1 MNRVN
6 LDLLIKLFGSYNLN
20 DIGRVKQAYNFAY
33 EKHKGQKRQSG
44 EDYIVHPLIVAY
56 ILAEMHA
63 DSDTVCA
70 GLLHDTLE
78 DTNASKEEIITLFGE
93 NVCTLVEGVTKFTKI
108 NFQTKEEENLA
119 NMRKIITSIIND
131 PRILIIKL
139 ADRLHNMRTLDF
151 KTSEKQIEKAKETM
165 NIYVPLASYIGAY
178 HIKTELEDL
187 SFKYLEPEKYH
198 NILEQ
203 KYNFEKY
210 ESDNIFEL
218 EKVIHNFLL
227 DNNIP
232 NDMKVRTKNIYGIYR
247 KMKKGFTLDEMHDL
261 VALKVVVSQVMD
273 CYKSLGLIHSKYHP
287 LNYKFKDYISSPK
300 TNMYQSLHTSIFGPF
315 NRLIQCQIRTFEM
328 DKIASFGL
336 TAYWDIEKNKARDVM
351 QDDLKQKFQFFKS
364 LTEINSMFGDNQQF
378 VNQVKTELFADKVY
392 VYTTKGDIIE
402 LPKGATPIDFAY
414 KIHTDI
420 GNTMVGV
427 FVNDE
432 FVPIDYVLH
441 NKDRVRIVTD
451 ELSYGPRID
460 WIDKAQTSLAKR
472 KIKEFSKK

>member
-1 MNRVN
+1 MEELT
-6 LDLLIKLFGSYNLN
+6 LDDLIKIVREYNP
-20 DIGRVKQAYNFAY
+20 DAVEKVKKAYDYAK
-33 EKHKGQKRQSG
+33 ELHKGQYRQSG
-44 EDYIVHPLIVAY
+44 EEYISHPLNVCY

-63 DSDTVCA
+63 DCDTLCA

-315 NRLIQCQIRTFEM
+315 NRLIQCQNFCGKCPEFFVLRLSA
-328 DKIASFGL
+328 KRRCL
-336 TAYWDIEKNKARDVM
+336 
-351 QDDLKQKFQFFKS
+351 QKCILVVFRLLWIKERLPQRNLLPQKVHKVHF
-364 LTEINSMFGDNQQF
+364 
-378 VNQVKTELFADKVY
+378 LFR
-392 VYTTKGDIIE
+392 
-402 LPKGATPIDFAY
+402 PW
-414 KIHTDI
+414 
-420 GNTMVGV
+420 
-427 FVNDE
+427 
-432 FVPIDYVLH
+432 YVLLQSFFPQRNPSSNHLH
-441 NKDRVRIVTD
+441 NHIH
-451 ELSYGPRID
+451 
-460 WIDKAQTSLAKR
+460 
-472 KIKEFSKK
+472 

>member
-20 DIGRVKQAYNFAY
+20 DIGRVKQAYAFAY

-218 EKVIHNFLL
+218 EK
-227 DNNIP
+227 
-232 NDMKVRTKNIYGIYR
+232 
-247 KMKKGFTLDEMHDL
+247 
-261 VALKVVVSQVMD
+261 
-273 CYKSLGLIHSKYHP
+273 
-287 LNYKFKDYISSPK
+287 
-300 TNMYQSLHTSIFGPF
+300 
-315 NRLIQCQIRTFEM
+315 
-328 DKIASFGL
+328 
-336 TAYWDIEKNKARDVM
+336 
-351 QDDLKQKFQFFKS
+351 
-364 LTEINSMFGDNQQF
+364 
-378 VNQVKTELFADKVY
+378 
-392 VYTTKGDIIE
+392 
-402 LPKGATPIDFAY
+402 
-414 KIHTDI
+414 
-420 GNTMVGV
+420 
-427 FVNDE
+427 
-432 FVPIDYVLH
+432 
-441 NKDRVRIVTD
+441 
-451 ELSYGPRID
+451 
-460 WIDKAQTSLAKR
+460 
-472 KIKEFSKK
+472 

>member
-20 DIGRVKQAYNFAY
+20 DIGRVKQAYNFAS

-165 NIYVPLASYIGAY
+165 NIYVPLTS
-178 HIKTELEDL
+178 
-187 SFKYLEPEKYH
+187 
-198 NILEQ
+198 NCRR
-203 KYNFEKY
+203 
-210 ESDNIFEL
+210 
-218 EKVIHNFLL
+218 IH
-227 DNNIP
+227 
-232 NDMKVRTKNIYGIYR
+232 KN
-247 KMKKGFTLDEMHDL
+247 
-261 VALKVVVSQVMD
+261 S
-273 CYKSLGLIHSKYHP
+273 
-287 LNYKFKDYISSPK
+287 
-300 TNMYQSLHTSIFGPF
+300 
-315 NRLIQCQIRTFEM
+315 
-328 DKIASFGL
+328 
-336 TAYWDIEKNKARDVM
+336 
-351 QDDLKQKFQFFKS
+351 
-364 LTEINSMFGDNQQF
+364 
-378 VNQVKTELFADKVY
+378 
-392 VYTTKGDIIE
+392 
-402 LPKGATPIDFAY
+402 
-414 KIHTDI
+414 
-420 GNTMVGV
+420 
-427 FVNDE
+427 
-432 FVPIDYVLH
+432 
-441 NKDRVRIVTD
+441 
-451 ELSYGPRID
+451 
-460 WIDKAQTSLAKR
+460 
-472 KIKEFSKK
+472 

>member
-1 MNRVN
+1 M
-6 LDLLIKLFGSYNLN
+6 
-20 DIGRVKQAYNFAY
+20 AYNFASD
-33 EKHKGQKRQSG
+33 KHKGQKRQSG
-44 EDYIVHPLIVAY
+44 EDYIIHPLIVAY

-78 DTNASKEEIITLFGE
+78 DTNTSKEEIISLFGE

-119 NMRKIITSIIND
+119 NMRKIITSIIED

-151 KTSEKQIEKAKETM
+151 KTPEKQIEKAKETM

-261 VALKVVVSQVMD
+261 VALKVVVRQVMD

-315 NRLIQCQIRTFEM
+315 NRLIQCQIRTSEM
-328 DKIASFGL
+328 DKANSFGL
-336 TAYWDIEKNKARDVM
+336 TGYWDKDNRNVKDNM
-351 QDDLKQKFQFFKS
+351 LTDLKTHYQFFNTICD
-364 LTEINSMFGDNQQF
+364 LNDEYPDNKDFIEHIQ
-378 VNQVKTELFADKVY
+378 KELFSN
-392 VYTTKGDIIE
+392 IIYY
-402 LPKGATPIDFAY
+402 DF
-414 KIHTDI
+414 
-420 GNTMVGV
+420 
-427 FVNDE
+427 
-432 FVPIDYVLH
+432 
-441 NKDRVRIVTD
+441 
-451 ELSYGPRID
+451 
-460 WIDKAQTSLAKR
+460 
-472 KIKEFSKK
+472 

>member
-20 DIGRVKQAYNFAY
+20 DIGRVKQAYNFAS

-203 KYNFEKY
+203 KYNFEK
-210 ESDNIFEL
+210 F
-218 EKVIHNFLL
+218 
-227 DNNIP
+227 
-232 NDMKVRTKNIYGIYR
+232 
-247 KMKKGFTLDEMHDL
+247 
-261 VALKVVVSQVMD
+261 
-273 CYKSLGLIHSKYHP
+273 
-287 LNYKFKDYISSPK
+287 
-300 TNMYQSLHTSIFGPF
+300 
-315 NRLIQCQIRTFEM
+315 
-328 DKIASFGL
+328 
-336 TAYWDIEKNKARDVM
+336 RD
-351 QDDLKQKFQFFKS
+351 
-364 LTEINSMFGDNQQF
+364 F
-378 VNQVKTELFADKVY
+378 V
-392 VYTTKGDIIE
+392 
-402 LPKGATPIDFAY
+402 
-414 KIHTDI
+414 
-420 GNTMVGV
+420 
-427 FVNDE
+427 
-432 FVPIDYVLH
+432 
-441 NKDRVRIVTD
+441 
-451 ELSYGPRID
+451 
-460 WIDKAQTSLAKR
+460 
-472 KIKEFSKK
+472 

>member
-6 LDLLIKLFGSYNLN
+6 LELLIKLFGSYNLN
-20 DIGRVKQAYNFAY
+20 DIGRVKQAYNFAS

-44 EDYIVHPLIVAY
+44 EDYIIHPLIVAY

-131 PRILIIKL
+131 PIILIIKL

-328 DKIASFGL
+328 DKANSYGL
-336 TAYWDIEKNKARDVM
+336 TGYWDKDDRNVKDNM
-351 QDDLKQKFQFFKS
+351 LTDLKTHYQFFNTICD
-364 LTEINSMFGDNQQF
+364 LNDEYPDNKDFIEHIQ
-378 VNQVKTELFADKVY
+378 KELFSNIIY
-392 VYTTKGDIIE
+392 VFDENGNAIE
-402 LPKGATPIDFAY
+402 LAKGSTIIDFAY
-414 KIHTDI
+414 KTKRD
-420 GNTMVGV
+420 
-427 FVNDE
+427 FVN
-432 FVPIDYVLH
+432 VVLGAYVNNNLVGP
-441 NKDRVRIVTD
+441 NYILTNNDRVSLLYNKNKS
-451 ELSYGPRID
+451 LS
-460 WIDKAQTSLAKR
+460 L
-472 KIKEFSKK
+472 KK